1 MNQTAMVERL
11 APATLQP
18 WRCSGHLKDG
28 RECRRVLMEL
38 DYSRTTLV
46 RKTCDKCGSINTL
59 DLDRVRRQK
68 AS

>member
-1 MNQTAMVERL
+1 MNQTAMVEQPMADRL
-11 APATLQP
+11 SA

-59 DLDRVRRQK
+59 DLDQVRRQK